1 MLLINIE
8 IYDDRVSNVRWKW
21 IMNKINHMKY
31 EKKAILFSQQQKEK
45 KKLHSTI
52 EYHRCKNHRNG
63 NVLVYLE
70 KEIQKDSH
78 IHLHR
83 NRSHLNPK

>member
-45 KKLHSTI
+45 KSYILLLNIIGVKII
-52 EYHRCKNHRNG
+52 EMGMFWCIWRKKFKRILIFIFIG
-63 NVLVYLE
+63 
-70 KEIQKDSH
+70 ID
-78 IHLHR
+78 R
-83 NRSHLNPK
+83 T